1 MAFDFAVAQWD
12 ALGKMI
18 EDPDRR
24 AAMIMSLLTTAHETG
39 VLDRLYAF
47 AAAHV
52 SPSLD
57 KDIRKIAS
65 QVRDNARIRTDR
77 LPEVDRWIAGQAE
90 AKGQ

>member
-1 MAFDFAVAQWD
+1 V
-12 ALGKMI
+12 
-18 EDPDRR
+18 
-24 AAMIMSLLTTAHETG
+24 
-39 VLDRLYAF
+39 DRLDAF

-77 LPEVDRWIAGQAE
+77 LPEVDRWVAGQSE